1 MRPAH
6 TAVSGLAVPG
16 TQIGGCGFCSGRA
29 PRVDVAEVVVRPSHR
44 NGPGVVQHLMIRSWH
59 SSKRSRL

>member
-16 TQIGGCGFCSGRA
+16 TQIGGCGFCSGRHHGFTW
-29 PRVDVAEVVVRPSHR
+29 RK
-44 NGPGVVQHLMIRSWH
+44 W
-59 SSKRSRL
+59 